1 MEEFLKRN
9 KFKFLTVLVVILF
22 SAYII
27 SGINEHTTI
36 PDHIH
41 SIDDKA
47 ENERTDED
55 NITILQRTLQKDPRN
70 VEVLIQLTDL
80 YIKTNNEKEAK
91 KTLKEILDIDPYNK
105 EANER
110 LKKLDN

>member
-1 MEEFLKRN
+1 MA
-9 KFKFLTVLVVILF
+9 F
-22 SAYII
+22 STHKLA
-27 SGINEHTTI
+27 INLNWSQE
-36 PDHIH
+36 
-41 SIDDKA
+41 
-47 ENERTDED
+47 
-55 NITILQRTLQKDPRN
+55 RTLQKDPRN

-110 LKKLDN
+110 LKK